1 MNDSKNMVKIAV
13 EALSDKKAEDIKILD
28 IGKISPIADYFI
40 IANGLNRNQVQA
52 MSDNVDDEL
61 TKAGY
66 VIKQLEGYS
75 TGNWILMD
83 YNDIIVHI
91 FSEEDRHFYNL
102 EKVWSSQ
109 YNIDSIWLNE
119 KLVNNEIN
127 KTHIHI
133 LF

>member
-102 EKVWSSQ
+102 EKVWHGGV
-109 YNIDSIWLNE
+109 NVSIEEL
-119 KLVNNEIN
+119 
-127 KTHIHI
+127 
-133 LF
+133 